1 MAQKLQRDAEHNLQ
15 SFGQAG
21 FDIIAGASDAV
32 VLDGDWVAVGAVDGN
47 KVKCTLTTTT
57 GDAYSKDGTTT
68 GGGLFIVSGQTIYG
82 DFSSIKLAPGQA
94 GLYVIAYRRV
104 V

>member
-21 FDIIAGASDAV
+21 FDIIAGASGAV
-32 VLDGDWVAVGAVDGN
+32 TADGDWVAVGAVDGN
-47 KVKCTLTTTT
+47 KVKCTLTATT
-57 GDAYSKDGTTT
+57 GDAYSQDGTPT
-68 GGGLFIVSGQTIYG
+68 GGGLNIVSGQTIYG
-82 DFSSIKLAPGQA
+82 DFSRIKLAGSQ
-94 GLYVIAYRRV
+94 GGRYLIAYRRV

>member
-21 FDIIAGASDAV
+21 FDIIAGGSSAV
-32 VLDGDWVAVGAVDGN
+32 TVDGDWVAVSAVNGN
-47 KVKCTLTTTT
+47 KVTCTLTATT
-57 GDAYSKDGTTT
+57 GDAYSRNGTPT
-68 GGGLFIVSGQTIYG
+68 GGGLDIVSGQTIYG
-82 DFSSIKLAPGQA
+82 DFTRIKIAASQGNKFL
-94 GLYVIAYRRV
+94 IAYRRV

>member
-21 FDIIAGASDAV
+21 FDIIAGGSTAV
-32 VLDGDWVAVGAVDGN
+32 TADGDWVAVGAVDGN
-47 KVKCTLTTTT
+47 KVKCTLTATT
-57 GDAYSKDGTTT
+57 GDAYSQDSTST
-68 GGGLFIVSGQTIYG
+68 GAGLFIASGQTIYG
-82 DFSSIKLAPGQA
+82 DFSRIKLAPSQPGK
-94 GLYVIAYRRV
+94 YVIAYRRV